1 MMTASVKAM
10 QNAVVAPIARWSG
23 RAYGRDWG
31 STTAVSAGLAGV
43 RLGPVPSARRLDK
56 CLEVRGLDPPET
68 ANFAPRQFAG
78 AEPVLQ
84 RFRTQLEDGRGLFDR

>member
-1 MMTASVKAM
+1 MPWSHDGPAGHI
-10 QNAVVAPIARWSG
+10 AVIG
-23 RAYGRDWG
+23 G

-43 RLGPVPSARRLDK
+43 RLGLSPVPPARRLDK
-56 CLEVRGLDPPET
+56 RLEVRGLDPPET

-84 RFRTQLEDGRGLFDR
+84 RFRTQLEDGSGLFDR

>member
-1 MMTASVKAM
+1 MPWSRRSRGGPAGHM
-10 QNAVVAPIARWSG
+10 AVTG
-23 RAYGRDWG
+23 G

-43 RLGPVPSARRLDK
+43 RLGSVPSARRLDK
-56 CLEVRGLDPPET
+56 RLEVRRLDPPET

-84 RFRTQLEDGRGLFDR
+84 CFRTQLEDGRGLFDR

>member
-1 MMTASVKAM
+1 MAAT
-10 QNAVVAPIARWSG
+10 G
-23 RAYGRDWG
+23 G
-31 STTAVSAGLAGV
+31 STTVVSGLAGV

-56 CLEVRGLDPPET
+56 RLKVRGLDPPET

-84 RFRTQLEDGRGLFDR
+84 RFRTQLEDGRGLFYR